1 MKYSVSI
8 KKSAAKSLESLP
20 NKAIRLKVT
29 NAILGLAENPR
40 PLKCKKLKGKLSE
53 LWRIR
58 IGNFRV
64 IYSIDDTIRII
75 DIMEIGDRK
84 EIYD

>member
-1 MKYSVSI
+1 MKYSVTI

-29 NAILGLAENPR
+29 NAILGLSENPR
-40 PLKCKKLKGKLSE
+40 PTNCKKLKGKLSE

-64 IYSIDDTIRII
+64 IYLIDDTIKII